1 MNYKT
6 IRGRMEGMVNDNY
19 KGFVKAVI
27 STEKEINDEGAL
39 VKPKMLIWTR
49 TPLTCCMKNSII

>member
-39 VKPKMLIWTR
+39 VKL
-49 TPLTCCMKNSII
+49 